1 MKKWFGTDP
10 KQFLSLVLLCLRTLI
25 LLPLYVHQTCPPRNE
40 SRCTSHR
47 WLSPDRFKIYWF
59 ASILNQMTMK
69 IRAEFVPGFWR
80 VAKWGSWSCFTRGF
94 FWKNSRVTCRK
105 RKPSN
110 LFFCVQGYWEILIFS
125 RNERGNWRVTYIS
138 GGKSRPT
145 LVHKFTNH
153 ARLSLKFTL
162 HILILASITR
172 HV

>member
-105 RKPSN
+105 GKPSN
-110 LFFCVQGYWEILIFS
+110 LFFCVQGYWEILIF
-125 RNERGNWRVTYIS
+125 
-138 GGKSRPT
+138 
-145 LVHKFTNH
+145 FTKWK
-153 ARLSLKFTL
+153 RKLKGHVYFRRQITP
-162 HILILASITR
+162 HIGS
-172 HV
+172 

>member
-69 IRAEFVPGFWR
+69 IRAEFVPGLWR
-80 VAKWGSWSCFTRGF
+80 VAKWGSWSCFTREF
-94 FWKNSRVTCRK
+94 FEKTPASPVEKGNLQISFFVYKVTGKSWFFHEMKEEIDGSRIFQGEIHESRSPFCEIHASHFNFSLNHASRVN
-105 RKPSN
+105 P
-110 LFFCVQGYWEILIFS
+110 
-125 RNERGNWRVTYIS
+125 
-138 GGKSRPT
+138 
-145 LVHKFTNH
+145 FT
-153 ARLSLKFTL
+153 RMQT
-162 HILILASITR
+162 
-172 HV
+172 